1 MDGDATPLAED
12 LRDFLRR
19 RTIRI
24 YTDHPFQALPL
35 ANLARLAARLRTSSP

>member
-1 MDGDATPLAED
+1 MTGTASAVAED

-24 YTDHPFQALPL
+24 YTDRPFQALPP
-35 ANLARLAARLRTSSP
+35 AAIARLRSQLE